1 MTAADPGTLTWLRDR
16 NDRAAL
22 RLLLEHGPLSRAQLA
37 ELSGMSKPSA
47 AKMLARLEQAGLAV
61 IVGESPG
68 ARGPNAMLHGVRPT
82 AMTGVAINVLP
93 DVIEAVAVDPVG
105 TVHPV
110 VTIPVAD
117 GPRTPERDVED
128 AVAAA
133 CAAAGLDAGE
143 VSLVVIGVQAAVNPN
158 ADEVAF
164 TNTLPGWPLAG
175 ARARI
180 ELATGRTVIL
190 DNDVTLA
197 ALAERASG
205 AVDHAPSF
213 VYLWLGDGLGAGL
226 DVDGVVQRGSTG
238 GAGEIG
244 YLEVPRSAAALDA
257 AARDFTDL
265 LGRHGIVGLLGAGA
279 GASLAEVLPETL
291 AGHPALDALAARVA
305 LLVAPIVALN
315 DPGLVVLGGP
325 TGTAGGAALAERVE
339 ARLQADDA
347 ARLHAPR
354 SLPRTRVVTASVTDR
369 PVLTGARQ
377 LLVSHIWNRLDE
389 AVSSGNPEAVPA
401 TAALLGRTQG

>member
-47 AKMLARLEQAGLAV
+47 AKMIARLEQAGLATV
-61 IVGESPG
+61 VGESPG
-68 ARGPNAMLHGVRPT
+68 ARGPNAMLYGVRPT
-82 AMTGVAINVLP
+82 VMTGVAINILA

-105 TVHPV
+105 TAHPV
-110 VTIPVAD
+110 VTIPVPR
-117 GPRTPERDVED
+117 GPRTPEGDVES
-128 AVAAA
+128 AVDSACSAAR
-133 CAAAGLDAGE
+133 LDPGD
-143 VSLVVIGVQAAVNPN
+143 VSLVVVGVQAAVNPN

-164 TNTLPGWPLAG
+164 TDTLPGWPLVG

-180 ELATGRTVIL
+180 ASATGRTVIL

-197 ALAERASG
+197 TLAERASG
-205 AVDHAPSF
+205 AVDDAASF
-213 VYLWLGDGLGAGL
+213 TYLWLGDGLGAGL

-279 GASLAEVLPETL
+279 GASLAEVLPESL
-291 AGHPALDALAARVA
+291 ADHPALDALAARVA
-305 LLVAPIVALN
+305 LLVAPVVALN

-339 ARLQADDA
+339 ARLQAEDE
-347 ARLHAPR
+347 PR
-354 SLPRTRVVTASVTDR
+354 RNGPQSLPRTRVVTASVTDR
-369 PVLTGARQ
+369 PVLTGAGR
-377 LLVSHIWNRLDE
+377 LLVSHIWNKLDE
-389 AVSSGNPEAVPA
+389 AVSSGNPEAVQ
-401 TAALLGRTQG
+401 TTVALSGRKQG